1 MAISKVI
8 TETSLNIEVQKGT
21 DKSGDPLYSKK
32 TFSNLRNDV
41 DAQNAYDVATAIKDV
56 LEANSRNVSLI
67 VASDLINS

>member
-1 MAISKVI
+1 MAISKI
-8 TETSLNIEVQKGT
+8 TTETSLNIEVQKVT
-21 DKSGDPLYSKK
+21 DKSCDPTYSKK

-56 LEANSRNVSLI
+56 LEANSRNISLI

>member
-1 MAISKVI
+1 MAISKI
-8 TETSLNIEVQKGT
+8 TTETSLNIEVQKGT
-21 DKSGDPLYSKK
+21 DKSGDPTYSKK

-56 LEANSRNVSLI
+56 LEANSRNISLI